1 MGTKVM
7 VVMTLLKLKAQLIIG
22 MEAIWAGQKIQT
34 LKKLLN
40 VSFERV
46 GDDSRPSTRRSA
58 AIVNHKD
65 TKKGGDTYA
74 K

>member
-1 MGTKVM
+1 M

-46 GDDSRPSTRRSA
+46 GDDSRPSTRRSLLGTLKA
-58 AIVNHKD
+58 LI
-65 TKKGGDTYA
+65 
-74 K
+74 